1 MTLRLKLKTV
11 GKTTRSFRYDLNK
24 INYEYTVEVIN
35 KLNGSDLVER
45 MAKELWMEVYNIVQ
59 EEVTKNNP
67 MKKKYKKAKL

>member
-1 MTLRLKLKTV
+1 MKTV
-11 GKTTRSFRYDLNK
+11 GKTTRPFRYDLNK
-24 INYEYTVEVIN
+24 IHYEYTVEVIN